1 MLVSMKKVTLYALKE
16 DRAAILLN
24 LQRDGNVMLLAQAE
38 GTSIPGTDDLGSR
51 VETAKSAIKFVSMH
65 VGKPLLMA
73 AKTPVTYDEFLRE
86 TGEGVALS
94 EQVDSL
100 SEKIASLR
108 NEASTLLAQAEHLH
122 PWLGLDVRLED
133 LKETGTSTFFAGY
146 LPDTELDKLREELKD
161 LTAEILLLAE
171 APEGR
176 AMVVFA
182 HKSAAAQVKH
192 ILKTTEFIDVIF
204 PKRTGFVREIIAE
217 SKKAAAMK
225 ETLAHELEIEA
236 LEVAKRKSELFL
248 YYDQLA
254 AKQER
259 VKYAGEETEKTF
271 CLQGW
276 VRSDKEDEVSR
287 AVAEATNAYDLNF
300 SEPEEGE
307 IPPTVMQNGKFSTP
321 YEAVTELYS
330 RPRIGSIDPNFMM
343 APFHFIFFG
352 MMLSDAGYG
361 LILTCLLFI
370 MLKVFKPQETAG
382 KLMTVVFFGSISTV
396 IWGALFGGWFGLEWQ
411 PLLFVPMKEPLKML
425 ALCFALGA
433 LHLVSGM
440 VMKMYL
446 EIKRGQVWNAVFDQ
460 LSWLILFTGL
470 FLMVYLPNSSIGK
483 YTAMASAALIVLTG
497 GREKEGYISKL
508 IAGLLSLYNISSYV
522 SDLLSYSRLF
532 ALGLATG
539 VIAVVINTIAQML
552 SEAGPI
558 GVAAAVVVL
567 IGGHIFNILINVL
580 GSFVHTCRLQ
590 YIEFF
595 GKFYEAGGK
604 AFVPLAIRTKYM
616 DVTK

>member
-1 MLVSMKKVTLYALKE
+1 MLVPMKKVTLYALKK
-16 DRAAILLN
+16 DRDAILLN
-24 LQRDGNVMLLAQAE
+24 LQRDGNVMLISQGESSSAPGAE
-38 GTSIPGTDDLGSR
+38 DLNSK
-51 VETAKSAIKFVSMH
+51 VETAKGAIKFVSAH
-65 VGKPLLMA
+65 VGKPFFLA
-73 AKTPVTYDEFLRE
+73 PKKPVAYEKFLHE
-86 TGEGVALS
+86 TGEGADLS

-100 SEKIASLR
+100 AEKIASLR
-108 NEASTLLAQAEHLH
+108 NEASTMLAQAEHLQ
-122 PWLGLDVRLED
+122 PWLSLDIPLEELQD
-133 LKETGTSTFFAGY
+133 TDTSTFFAGY
-146 LPDTELDKLREELKD
+146 LPDTEQEKFTEELKD
-161 LTAEILLLAE
+161 LTAEVLTLDE

-176 AMVVFA
+176 AMIVFA
-182 HKSAAAQVKH
+182 HKSAAAAVKH
-192 ILKTTEFIDVIF
+192 VLKSHEFIDVIY
-204 PKRTGFVREIIAE
+204 PKRNGLVREIIAA
-217 SKKAAAMK
+217 SKRAAAKK
-225 ETLAHELEIEA
+225 ESLANELETEA
-236 LEVAKRKSELFL
+236 LGVAKRESELFL
-248 YYDQLA
+248 YYDQLT

-259 VKYAGEETEKTF
+259 LKCFGEETEKTF

-276 VRSDKEDEVSR
+276 LRADKTNEVSQ

-300 SEPEEGE
+300 TDPERGE
-307 IPPTVMQNGKFSTP
+307 IPPTVMKNDKFATP

-330 RPRIGSIDPNFMM
+330 RPRVGSIDPNFMM

-361 LILTCLLFI
+361 LVLTVLLFFV
-370 MLKVFKPQETAG
+370 LKIFKPQDTAG
-382 KLMTVVFFGSISTV
+382 KLITVVFFGSISTV
-396 IWGALFGGWFGLEWQ
+396 IWGALFGGWFGLEWK

-425 ALCFALGA
+425 ALCFVLGA
-433 LHLVSGM
+433 MHLVSGM
-440 VMKMYL
+440 FMKMYL

-470 FLMVYLPNSSIGK
+470 FLMVFLTESSIGK
-483 YTAMASAALIVLTG
+483 YLAIAGAAIIVLTG
-497 GREKEGYISKL
+497 GRDKRGIVARLIS
-508 IAGLLSLYNISSYV
+508 GFLSLYNISSYV

-539 VIAVVINTIAQML
+539 VIAAVINTIAQML
-552 SEAGPI
+552 SGAGPI
-558 GVAAAVVVL
+558 GIVAAVIVL
-567 IGGHIFNILINVL
+567 IGGHIFNIMINVL